1 MSYIKKLRARLDSGE
16 ISAVEL
22 TKEYLAKI
30 KEQDKRINSII
41 TLCEAEALKEAEDAD
56 AIISAG
62 KQGLLTGIPI
72 LHKDLFC
79 TKGIRTTA
87 ASKMLDNFVAP
98 YDSTVTKNCKD
109 QGMVTLGKL
118 NMDEFAMGSTN
129 EYSYYG
135 AVSNPWDLERVPG
148 G

>member
-1 MSYIKKLRARLDSGE
+1 
-16 ISAVEL
+16 
-22 TKEYLAKI
+22 
-30 KEQDKRINSII
+30 
-41 TLCEAEALKEAEDAD
+41 
-56 AIISAG
+56 
-62 KQGLLTGIPI
+62 

-87 ASKMLDNFVAP
+87 ASKMVDNFVAP

-109 QGMVTLGKL
+109 QGMVTLVKL

-135 AVSNPWDLERVPG
+135 DVSYPWDLVRVPG
-148 G
+148 GSSGGSDAAVAAGFAPISTGSDTGGSVRQPA